1 MPYAGTPGTPPQPA
15 LAAGMDLDYRPV
27 HPAKQPEWAAIARRH
42 WTEYAGLAV
51 LIVLL
56 AWSENWQPYRHVIY
70 KTSDH
75 ELWRYS
81 YPLRTNHVPAWAVPC
96 IAVFGPTLAIG
107 AALAAGRISRMEAH
121 HAILMA
127 TCCVATTG
135 LLTNW
140 VKVNV
145 ARFRPDFV
153 PRCWPNA
160 TAPVFTPDGFP
171 MCADDAVSP
180 IEGMK
185 SFPSGHTSWST
196 SGLGYLT
203 LWLLGK
209 LRCFDGSAQPL
220 RFVASLLPLLGAA
233 FIGITRLQDYWHHT
247 EDVLAGFTLGLI
259 MAFCFYRMVYA
270 PVTSLHAGQLTA
282 AVRASSPQL
291 AGQGSKFALPGGG
304 SDGEMELAMGPGGGG
319 TAAEQV

>member
-140 VKVNV
+140 VK
-145 ARFRPDFV
+145 ASV
-153 PRCWPNA
+153 PRPR
-160 TAPVFTPDGFP
+160 PGPPPSRIVLPRG
-171 MCADDAVSP
+171 CAAHA
-180 IEGMK
+180 
-185 SFPSGHTSWST
+185 GHTSWST